1 MYFFVIVSSFFIYK
15 ILKKSCDKPENRE
28 KYPRFASN
36 LDEISN
42 YFSNLNIET
51 RKLKNL
57 DTDLDSDLD
66 SDFDIDDMDEDSQ
79 DNDNKDVENKDNDI
93 QDNDIQDDSQGDDSQ
108 GDDSQGDDSQG
119 DDSQGDDSQEDSK
132 ELESQDDEN
141 KIKVDKVI
149 KNEDN
154 AKKSEEIIENL
165 KKVSL
170 EDSIS
175 GLSNSQI
182 FKFKN
187 NKIIV
192 GEDDEDNVIIN
203 GL

>member
-51 RKLKNL
+51 RKLKKL

-93 QDNDIQDDSQGDDSQ
+93 Q
-108 GDDSQGDDSQG
+108 DDSQG

>member
-51 RKLKNL
+51 RKLKKL

-93 QDNDIQDDSQGDDSQ
+93 QDDSQGDDSQGDDSQ

>member
-79 DNDNKDVENKDNDI
+79 DNDNKDVENKDND
-93 QDNDIQDDSQGDDSQ
+93 SQGDDSQ

-119 DDSQGDDSQEDSK
+119 DDSK